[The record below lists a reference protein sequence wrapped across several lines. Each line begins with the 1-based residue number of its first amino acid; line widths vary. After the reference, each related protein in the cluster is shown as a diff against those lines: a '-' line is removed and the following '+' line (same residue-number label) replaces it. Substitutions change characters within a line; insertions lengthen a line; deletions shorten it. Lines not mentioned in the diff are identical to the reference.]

1 MNEWTKEQIFRF
13 QNKGKKEREC
23 AKTQRKSLNLYTL
36 DLCLLNHDRQ
46 TIGQNNVLTQY
57 AYVLDIFP

>member
-23 AKTQRKSLNLYTL
+23 AKTQRK
-36 DLCLLNHDRQ
+36 LLNFKKNK
-46 TIGQNNVLTQY
+46 GFCL
-57 AYVLDIFP
+57 